1 MKGHSPLMSSRYTKH
16 SRAPQEM
23 LPHFCSWS
31 CNVSVPPYFWGGCE
45 RCCHM
50 LCRKAWDE
58 EWEAESCEKLPLL
71 RSLGSSKARGKA
83 AVPRHWWDAETVP
96 AFWQGKLCDKGKGWI
111 PPGFT
116 FFPVLPSIVFIMYI
130 SSLIHHLLAPSHLCV
145 SAWAWQPQVF
155 FLFHRAPQEPARRER
170 GLSAALFNDWGVCS
184 ISDMTALVWCSPNYR
199 KAKIP
204 PCSSGNKLMCWSFPS
219 QK

>member
-1 MKGHSPLMSSRYTKH
+1 MKGHSPLMSSHYTKH

-45 RCCHM
+45 WCCHM

-155 FLFHRAPQEPARRER
+155 FYFTELLKSQHEEKEAFQLPYLMTEVSALLVTWQPWCDALQITER
-170 GLSAALFNDWGVCS
+170 PKSHHAVVAIN
-184 ISDMTALVWCSPNYR
+184 
-199 KAKIP
+199 
-204 PCSSGNKLMCWSFPS
+204 
-219 QK
+219 